1 MSTQASADRLLREAV
16 SLAANLVDPLD
27 AVRGERGEMWGEV
40 GGGMTGTEEYRP
52 YVTESELTQVR
63 NRCRWLSTEVEYA
76 ISAHANRISYIVG
89 TGHVYTVANDAAK
102 VRGIAQGA
110 IDRFVESAEWG
121 RRQQEAI
128 FRFDRDGECIQRTFP
143 AGPDQGYLRVRFVE
157 PDWVANP
164 PGATAEQGWHLG
176 VQTDP
181 RDCETVLNYC
191 IAGEIVP
198 ASQIQH
204 RKANAD
210 ASMRRGLPLLYPV
223 RRNLERAEKL
233 LRNMTTVSTVQ
244 AAIAMIRKHQSNPTG
259 VSALATLGTISRTN
273 PYTGAKEN
281 VRQYAPGSILDVP
294 ATSTYEFPSIAVNA
308 GALVAV
314 LQAELRAIC
323 ARLVMPEFMLTQD
336 ASNGNFASILVAE
349 GPAVKNF
356 EREQWSMI
364 AWDRAILGRVLDSLV
379 LSGAITAEERRAC
392 VIEAQPPTLVVRD
405 RLADVQAN
413 QILLQSKIM
422 DRKTW
427 QMREGLDPAK
437 VDAEI
442 ERDDLGGVGNIALP
456 GLDAMAGVPQ

>member
-1 MSTQASADRLLREAV
+1 
-16 SLAANLVDPLD
+16 
-27 AVRGERGEMWGEV
+27 
-40 GGGMTGTEEYRP
+40 MTGAEAYRP
-52 YVTESELTQVR
+52 YVTESELTAVR

-89 TGHVYTVANDAAK
+89 TGHVYGVKHPDDKVKAA
-102 VRGIAQGA
+102 AQKA
-110 IDRFVESAEWG
+110 INRFTESNAWG
-121 RRQQEAI
+121 RRQQEAML
-128 FRFDRDGECIQRTFP
+128 RYDRDGECLLRAFP

-164 PGATAEQGWHLG
+164 SGVTAEQGWSLG
-176 VQTDP
+176 VQADP

-198 ASQIQH
+198 AAEIQH

-244 AAIAMIRKHQSNPTG
+244 AAIAMIRKHTSNPTA
-259 VSALATLGTISRTN
+259 VSSLATLGTVARTN
-273 PYTGAKEN
+273 PYTGARES
-281 VRQYAPGSILDVP
+281 VRQYAPGSIIDAP
-294 ATSTYEFPSIAVNA
+294 ATTSYEFPSIAVNA

-314 LQAELRAIC
+314 LQAELRAIG

-336 ASNGNFASILVAE
+336 ASNGNFASVLVAE

-364 AWDRAILGRVLDSLV
+364 EWDREILGRVLDALV
-379 LSGAITAEERRAC
+379 LAGGITAEERRQC
-392 VIEAQPPTLVVRD
+392 VIEARPPSLVVRD
-405 RLADVQAN
+405 LQQEVYAQQVRLVN
-413 QILLQSKIM
+413 RIKS
-422 DRKTW
+422 RRTW
-427 QMREGLDPAK
+427 QMEEGLDP
-437 VDAEI
+437 DAEDAAI
-442 ERDDLGGVGNIALP
+442 EQDLASGLGNIALP
-456 GLDAMAGVPQ
+456 GLDAMAGAPQ